1 MRWKFILSH
10 VKKNRLIVYTKVRYI
25 KVLQR
30 SLKKI
35 LLWGLFLQEEVDE
48 TAKNTTQEKILKLIK
63 DNPSITQT
71 QMANTL
77 RLTRD
82 GISYNIK
89 QMKNNGVIER
99 IGATKM
105 KCG

>member
-1 MRWKFILSH
+1 M
-10 VKKNRLIVYTKVRYI
+10 
-25 KVLQR
+25 
-30 SLKKI
+30 SLKRDS
-35 LLWGLFLQEEVDE
+35 LWGLFLQEKVDE

-99 IGATKM
+99 IGATKIM
-105 KCG
+105 IYQCLSKLDIELLWIMLSI